1 MTGDEDSEVVLNN
14 NSSCTQITSNSV
26 SQQKTQKLKDETGSN
41 GSSLSSE
48 EGRQIG
54 ALGRSTDLVS
64 EVSSVSGEPLT
75 SLGHPSK
82 NSVFSENDADIISTT
97 ALSNSP
103 SVDSNSEVFVS
114 GASTSTSAH
123 CGNGDPSSIVHGDH
137 QGTPIGQ
144 SLLISDVQTQDDPD
158 HVILSE
164 SELASANLD
173 HVVQVYHQLQSYI
186 NKLKGKPHV
195 SITFSTLWF

>member
-14 NSSCTQITSNSV
+14 NSSCTQISSNSV
-26 SQQKTQKLKDETGSN
+26 AQQKSQKRKDDSGSN

-48 EGRQIG
+48 DGRQAG
-54 ALGRSTDLVS
+54 VQGRSTELVS

-123 CGNGDPSSIVHGDH
+123 CGNGETSLGGVHGENE
-137 QGTPIGQ
+137 GTPTGQ
-144 SLLISDVQTQDDPD
+144 SQISDAQAQEDPD

-164 SELASANLD
+164 SDLQSANLD
-173 HVVQVYHQLQSYI
+173 QMLQVYQQLQNYI
-186 NKLKGKPHV
+186 QKLKGN
-195 SITFSTLWF
+195 